1 MALKLDDLI
10 KKAKDKGYNLNAPSP
25 SLPKDSEVLRTWQ
38 QESVLY
44 SKENITNAQENQ
56 KKLRTKLGQTED
68 KVRTQLRTNLG
79 QSEDNAKQNLRQT
92 EDKVRTQLR
101 TKLRTNLGQSED
113 KTLVLGHFS
122 SLIGLQR
129 KITLFMYETCKVSRS
144 KITNALSIE
153 HIANV
158 CQTTKFSVR
167 KTIQRLEE
175 KKIISRNNFKNGRGG
190 WTQYEL
196 ADVVFKEIMQEET
209 QEKLRINL
217 GQSEDKVRPQLR
229 TELRTNAL
237 SSSSNISIN
246 TTTTTELPNEWSKI
260 DISLLEAIG
269 FTTSH
274 LLQLYRSGINQV
286 EQVQDSINHFAYD
299 LGHNQ
304 KEKEIKT
311 NPLSY
316 FMGIMKR
323 VGVYAAPE
331 NYESEKD
338 RALRTYMEAKKR
350 QQEKQATM
358 EIEMIEISYNEWIS
372 ELTEDEKKSLLPE
385 HALSNKLEGPKIA
398 ALKTYFKKNIW
409 PNKKNEINQQLVD

>member
-1 MALKLDDLI
+1 MALKLNELL
-10 KKAKDKGYNLNAPSP
+10 KKAKDKGYSSSQPTIVSEPSNM
-25 SLPKDSEVLRTWQ
+25 LRTWQ

-44 SKENITNAQENQ
+44 SKGAENKSI
-56 KKLRTKLGQTED
+56 KKLGQTED

-79 QSEDNAKQNLRQT
+79 QSEDNTKPNLRQT
-92 EDKVRTQLR
+92 EDKVRTKLR

-113 KTLVLGHFS
+113 KIPISGHFS

-129 KITLFMYETCKVSRS
+129 KIALFIYEACNISRNR
-144 KITNALSIE
+144 ITNALSVE
-153 HIANV
+153 HIANM

-175 KKIISRNNFKNGRGG
+175 KKIITRNTFKNGRGG

-209 QEKLRINL
+209 QEKLRTNL

-229 TELRTNAL
+229 TELRTNL
-237 SSSSNISIN
+237 SSSSSNIN
-246 TTTTTELPNEWSKI
+246 TTTTELSPEWQKI
-260 DISLLEAIG
+260 SWDSLESIG
-269 FTTSH
+269 FTLGH
-274 LLQLYRSGINQV
+274 LMQLQRTETVNI
-286 EQVQDSINHFAYD
+286 EFVQDSIDHFAYD
-299 LGHNQ
+299 LVQNG
-304 KEKEIKT
+304 KTKEIKT

-323 VGVYAAPE
+323 VGVYTAPD

-338 RALRTYMEAKKR
+338 RALRMYMEKKKR
-350 QQEKQATM
+350 QQEKQAAM
-358 EIEMIEISYNEWIS
+358 EVEMVEISYSEWIS
-372 ELTEDEKKSLLPE
+372 GLTEDEKKSLLPD
-385 HALSNKLEGPKIA
+385 HALNSKLEGPKIA

-409 PNKKNEINQQLVD
+409 PEKKIEISTL